1 MAFSPRPVLLLGHS
15 FIRRLS
21 EDLQSQFDERA
32 NVNFKLSRDAIV
44 HLHGVGGL
52 TVRRLVRSKLG
63 VVSSLS
69 PHVVILEI
77 GTNDL
82 STLAPE
88 VVGSEIEELVRL
100 LLETYSIRAVGV
112 CEVILRVRAPLFNAA
127 ARTLNQYLNVVLDPI
142 PNAFCW
148 EHHGFSEP
156 SQNPYS
162 DGVHV
167 NSFGQYVLYRSYRG
181 AILHALRML
190 S

>member
-1 MAFSPRPVLLLGHS
+1 M
-15 FIRRLS
+15 
-21 EDLQSQFDERA
+21 
-32 NVNFKLSRDAIV
+32 
-44 HLHGVGGL
+44 
-52 TVRRLVRSKLG
+52 RRLVRSKLG

-88 VVGSEIEELVRL
+88 VVGLEIEELVRL
-100 LLETYSIRAVGV
+100 LLETYSVRAVGV
-112 CEVILRVRAPLFNAA
+112 CKVIPRVRAPLFNAA

-181 AILHALRML
+181 AILHALRVL